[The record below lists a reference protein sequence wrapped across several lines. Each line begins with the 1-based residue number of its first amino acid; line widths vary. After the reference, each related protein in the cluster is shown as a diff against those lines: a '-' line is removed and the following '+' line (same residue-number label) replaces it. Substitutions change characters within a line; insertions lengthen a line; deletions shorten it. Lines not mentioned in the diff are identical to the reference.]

1 MLRSKGIV
9 PVVAMVA
16 FTSALTLP
24 SVSEYTLV
32 WVVCLGWL
40 LLVFW
45 PILCLDKITFV
56 CKDAVNMDFTIQS
69 TLRRLCT
76 AKISVPY
83 QPSGRSSHPVRTTCH
98 TVRMPNRPS
107 IIRPNDV
114 HFRPNPPLCREGSIQ
129 LASVRTFQHY
139 VRTPLGTRPVS
150 DSFQVS
156 IKERSINRPGDV
168 VSRPNARLLKARI
181 AIQISPCDDLIFF
194 FLNVK
199 WVIIVAR
206 LHVAQP
212 TYGTHSITC
221 TW

>member
-1 MLRSKGIV
+1 
-9 PVVAMVA
+9 
-16 FTSALTLP
+16 
-24 SVSEYTLV
+24 
-32 WVVCLGWL
+32 
-40 LLVFW
+40 
-45 PILCLDKITFV
+45 
-56 CKDAVNMDFTIQS
+56 MDFTIQS

-181 AIQISPCDDLIFF
+181 AIQIKRKMSHHSGTTTCRSANIRYTFHNMYLIIRVTSMQWITH
-194 FLNVK
+194 NN
-199 WVIIVAR
+199 IINIAE
-206 LHVAQP
+206 
-212 TYGTHSITC
+212 GTSIDNS
-221 TW
+221 